1 MKFLSL
7 IMWVTQFGVSLV
19 FPMLVFLWLGV
30 WLQDKYGFGVWIIL
44 LCGVI
49 GFLTSVSTAKSC
61 WRSMQKEAFGTG
73 DQDEP
78 PTVAFNNHS

>member
-19 FPMLVFLWLGV
+19 FPTLLFLWLGY
-30 WLQDKYGFGVWIIL
+30 WLQGRFDLGVWIMF

-49 GFLTSVSTAKSC
+49 GFLTSISTAKSC
-61 WRSMQKEAFGTG
+61 WRAMMKEAFGG
-73 DQDEP
+73 DGKDEP
-78 PTVAFNNHS
+78 PVAFNNHS